1 MTAWTEA
8 VVAVLLIA
16 SGLLALLGAIGIVR
30 LRDFYMRL
38 HAPAMAYSV
47 GAWCASAA
55 SILHLWASGSGLTLQ
70 PLVLNV
76 LLAVTAPIT
85 TVLLARAGLFRDRE
99 ARRDVPPPL
108 ASRE

>member
-1 MTAWTEA
+1 MNAWVEGI
-8 VVAVLLIA
+8 VALLLVS
-16 SGLLALLGAIGIVR
+16 SGLLAVLGAIGIVG
-30 LRDFYMRL
+30 LRDFYTRL
-38 HAPAMAYSV
+38 HAPALANTV

-55 SILHLWASGSGLTLQ
+55 SIVHLSIAGPGLSLQ
-70 PLVLNV
+70 PLVLNI

-108 ASRE
+108 MTRE